1 MQPPQALANGASQG
15 PKHSAD
21 EQNNPSAYV
30 FSLTLLPTAKRF
42 SPMTIVG
49 FSDISTNCIML
60 YIKFVIRFTAT
71 QPQFDKIHIAPL
83 SQHIFSTL
91 RRRSL

>member
-42 SPMTIVG
+42 SPTG
-49 FSDISTNCIML
+49 FFRRKTGLLFSIIYIMRHL
-60 YIKFVIRFTAT
+60 CVRAI
-71 QPQFDKIHIAPL
+71 
-83 SQHIFSTL
+83 
-91 RRRSL
+91 

>member
-21 EQNNPSAYV
+21 EQNDPSAYV

-42 SPMTIVG
+42 SRVPSM
-49 FSDISTNCIML
+49 
-60 YIKFVIRFTAT
+60 
-71 QPQFDKIHIAPL
+71 FD
-83 SQHIFSTL
+83 
-91 RRRSL
+91 SLGVEVPCPT

>member
-21 EQNNPSAYV
+21 EQNDPSAYV

-42 SPMTIVG
+42 SPMVIYRDSFCRPSKPRLREITAGLAILEKLVKWKADPSTGGLHLLIVFCG
-49 FSDISTNCIML
+49 
-60 YIKFVIRFTAT
+60 
-71 QPQFDKIHIAPL
+71 
-83 SQHIFSTL
+83 
-91 RRRSL
+91 RR

>member
-42 SPMTIVG
+42 SPINLIVKLPALRG
-49 FSDISTNCIML
+49 FRS
-60 YIKFVIRFTAT
+60 
-71 QPQFDKIHIAPL
+71 HL
-83 SQHIFSTL
+83 S
-91 RRRSL
+91 